1 MKTIELVF
9 LVVGALMGVFLRYRV
24 TQSSLILGT
33 LPVNVLLVN
42 IIGSFIL
49 GVFSSLSVTFNLDTK
64 YSLFVA
70 VGFCGSLTN
79 VIICS

>member
-1 MKTIELVF
+1 MKAIELAF

-64 YSLFVA
+64 VFV
-70 VGFCGSLTN
+70 VCCCGFLWFAY
-79 VIICS
+79 